1 MQEVVVK
8 VHLLLVAV
16 AWGKFRKLYT
26 HYKTSP

>member
-16 AWGKFRKLYT
+16 AWGKFRKLYSLQD
-26 HYKTSP
+26 TSP